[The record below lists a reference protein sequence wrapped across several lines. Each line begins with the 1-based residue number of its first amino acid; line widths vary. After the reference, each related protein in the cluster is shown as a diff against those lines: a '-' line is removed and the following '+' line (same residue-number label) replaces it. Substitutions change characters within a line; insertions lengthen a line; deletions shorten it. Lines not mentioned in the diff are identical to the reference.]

1 MADKPDP
8 SNNDNASPSVAPP
21 APQAPLSWASRRAFL
36 GTTGALSLTGA
47 LASKIPLARAQTRPS
62 GDGRS
67 ARDHANDEQ
76 QHRHALKVRVDTAWS
91 DYQAPVGQHPVNGD
105 EDLYPNKIG
114 SDTRG
119 LPHDERGEVDPAAWA
134 LAAKAFASRDPAD
147 FDKIPLGGTRKL
159 VNPIGTLAVNFT
171 GFDATQI
178 SIPPAPAL
186 ASAQRA
192 SEAVELYWQATLRDV
207 PFHEYANNRD
217 VADAV
222 AELDKLPAY
231 TGPKVNGHVTP
242 EVLFRGTVTY
252 QDPRDRSGR
261 TPKHVTPPGVLDGPY
276 ISQFLL
282 RDVPYGVTYAPGA
295 YRLPSAIKEN
305 DFSTTH
311 EEWLAIQNG
320 AAPTRSIKFDS
331 QRRYLRTG
339 RDLAEYVH
347 GGSPSFIGAG
357 LLLAG
362 AVSKDPSWP
371 GGLGAPLSPTNPYVK
386 SKNQVGSNG
395 SFASGYFQSQVSI
408 AQSLAIRVEY
418 WQKWFVHRV
427 LRAEAF
433 GGLVNQLITNGA
445 DYPLHAD
452 TLNSKALARSFS
464 KHGSYLLP
472 QAFPEGAPNH
482 SAYPGG
488 NASTSGV
495 SVTLLKAFF
504 DESFVIPNPV
514 QVDPNDPSKLIPYV
528 GTPLTVGGELNKIAL
543 NSGLGRNWAGIHWRT
558 DAAAAFAAG
567 EQIAIGILRDERRA
581 LKEPFEGF
589 TFTKFD
595 GTKITV

>member
-1 MADKPDP
+1 MAKKPDDSTP
-8 SNNDNASPSVAPP
+8 ENDSPSTSAQTHVTKR
-21 APQAPLSWASRRAFL
+21 SRRTFL
-36 GTTGALSLTGA
+36 GTASAISVAGALT
-47 LASKIPLARAQTRPS
+47 SKISLAKAQTRPS
-62 GDGRS
+62 GDGRN
-67 ARDHANDEQ
+67 ARDRLNDEAQ
-76 QHRHALKVRVDTAWS
+76 RRHALKVRVDSAWS
-91 DYQAPVGQHPVNGD
+91 DYQPPVGQHPVNGD

-134 LAAKAFASRDPAD
+134 LAAKAFATRDPAD
-147 FDKIPLGGTRKL
+147 WEKIPLGGTRKL
-159 VNPIGTLAVNFT
+159 VNPLGTLAVNYV
-171 GFDATQI
+171 GYDATQV

-192 SEAVELYWQATLRDV
+192 SEAVELYWQAILRDV
-207 PFHEYANNRD
+207 PFHQYATNPL
-217 VADAV
+217 VAEAV

-242 EVLFRGTVTY
+242 ETLFRGSVTY
-252 QDPRDRSGR
+252 QDPSDASGR

-282 RDVPYGVTYAPGA
+282 RDIPYGVTYAPGK
-295 YRLPSAIKEN
+295 YRLPSAALEN
-305 DFSTTH
+305 DFATTH
-311 EEWLAIQNG
+311 EEWLKVQNG
-320 AAPTRSIKFDS
+320 VTSGRAIKFDTTL
-331 QRRYLRTG
+331 RYLNTG

-347 GGSPSFIGAG
+347 GGSPSFGGAA

-362 AVSKDPSWP
+362 AVSKDPTWP
-371 GGLGAPLSPTNPYVK
+371 GGIGAPLSPTNPYVK
-386 SKNQVGSNG
+386 SKNQVGGNG
-395 SFASGYFQSQVSI
+395 SFASGYFQGQVTLAQSI
-408 AQSLAIRVEY
+408 AIRIEY

-427 LRAEAF
+427 LRAEAY
-433 GGLVNQLITNGA
+433 GGLINQLLVNGA
-445 DYPLHAD
+445 DYPLHKD
-452 TLNSKALARSFS
+452 ILDSKALAYSYR

-488 NASTSGV
+488 NASISGV

-514 QVDPNDPSKLIPYV
+514 QVDPSDPTKLVPYV
-528 GTPLTVGGELNKIAL
+528 GPPLTVGGELNKIAL

-567 EQIAIGILRDERRA
+567 EQVAIGILRDERRA
-581 LKEPFEGF
+581 LKEPFDGF

-595 GTKITV
+595 GTKITI